1 MREIKCPQCGCAI
14 AVDESDYAAILSQVR
29 NAEFDAEV
37 ARRVADMK
45 RLFESDEARRI
56 SESKAQHDRTIAS
69 KDAEI
74 DRLNQKV
81 SSVKEMGRLET
92 ANAMAER
99 DSKIKQLES
108 EIAKLKETAKLEVAS
123 AVAERNSQIELL
135 QGKITSL
142 EKEKAMELEMARM
155 DQQRKSSELLRAKD
169 DEIRAK
175 AEELLRVKSLVEIT
189 KKDAENRLHVAD
201 EQHRLALEAKDRE
214 VDFYREFKARRN
226 VKLLGEDLEQHCFAL
241 YNQTLLPVL
250 PDALFQKDNDA
261 IREDGESKGTK
272 GDFIFRAFDDGV
284 EYLSIMFEMKNEGED
299 SVIKHRN
306 SDFFE
311 KLDRDRKKKK
321 CEYAVLVSMLEP
333 DNDIYN
339 SIVVAPGYQKMYVV
353 RPDNFIS
360 IITLLVQTSK
370 NAAMARKELAAARQQ
385 SVDVTN
391 FEEQLLAFRDG
402 FSRNYDLASRQFQKA
417 IEEIDTTIKHL
428 EAVKENLTK
437 SENNLRLANN
447 KAEDLTIKR
456 LTRGNP
462 TMKAAFDEA
471 RARRAAEQGPDEQ

>member
-14 AVDESDYAAILSQVR
+14 AVDESDYAAILNQVR
-29 NAEFDAEV
+29 NEEFNSEL
-37 ARRVADMK
+37 ARREADMK
-45 RLFESDEARRI
+45 RVYESDEALRL
-56 SESKAQHDRTIAS
+56 SEAKAGHEKALS
-69 KDAEI
+69 LKDAEI
-74 DRLNQKV
+74 SRLNDLV
-81 SSVKEMGRLET
+81 SS
-92 ANAMAER
+92 
-99 DSKIKQLES
+99 
-108 EIAKLKETAKLEVAS
+108 LKEKGKLEIDN
-123 AVAERNSQIELL
+123 AVAGKESIIANLRTRIE
-135 QGKITSL
+135 GL
-142 EKEKAMELEMARM
+142 EKEKEMAVKM
-155 DQQRKSSELLRAKD
+155 AKIEQQGVADKQLRAKD
-169 DEIRAK
+169 DDIRAK
-175 AEELLRVKSLVEIT
+175 GEEIVRLKSQMEIA
-189 KKDAENRLHVAD
+189 KRDAENRLHAAN
-201 EQHRLALEAKDRE
+201 EQHRLELEAKTRE
-214 VDFYREFKARRN
+214 VDFYRDFKARRS

-250 PDALFQKDNDA
+250 PDAVLEKDNEA
-261 IREDGESKGTK
+261 IREDGEAKGTK

-339 SIVVAPGYQKMYVV
+339 SIVVAPGFQKMYVV

-370 NAAMARKELAAARQQ
+370 NAALARKELAAARQQ

-417 IEEIDTTIKHL
+417 IDEIDATIKHL

-471 RARRAAEQGPDEQ
+471 RRKKAEEEGPDEQPQSNGTAYEDSAF